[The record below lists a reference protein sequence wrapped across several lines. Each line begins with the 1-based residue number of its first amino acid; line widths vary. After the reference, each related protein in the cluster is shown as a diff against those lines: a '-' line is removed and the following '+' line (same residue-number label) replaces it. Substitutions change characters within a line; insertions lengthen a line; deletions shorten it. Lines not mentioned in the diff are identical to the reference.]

1 MSLLDYSKNFVK
13 KICLILI
20 TGCQVEDI
28 EGNEGIH
35 AANNF
40 LVKKRLCFFMNRSI
54 VYYFIELEVMN
65 VCKDLTCNH
74 II

>member
-1 MSLLDYSKNFVK
+1 MSLLDYSKNFEK

-40 LVKKRLCFFMNRSI
+40 LVRNFYVLSNWKL
-54 VYYFIELEVMN
+54 
-65 VCKDLTCNH
+65 
-74 II
+74 